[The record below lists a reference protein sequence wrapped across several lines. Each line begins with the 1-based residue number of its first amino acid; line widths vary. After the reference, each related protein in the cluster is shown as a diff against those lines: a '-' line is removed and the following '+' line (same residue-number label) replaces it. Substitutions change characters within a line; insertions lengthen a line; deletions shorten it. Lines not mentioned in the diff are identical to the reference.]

1 MTRKIIIGILF
12 VLGLFWIYVTQSI
25 AKPGDTVYVIP
36 IKGTIDPGLVSFVN
50 RSFDEAEKLGAAVII
65 LEIDTYGGRIDSAI
79 QINER
84 ALASS
89 SPVISFVTQK
99 AISAGA
105 LIALSGEKIFMA
117 PGTTIGA
124 AEPRVGEKKAD
135 EKTVSM
141 WAQKL
146 ASTAEIYGRDRKI
159 AAAMAD
165 ADIEIPGLVA
175 KGKLLTLTPKEAID
189 NHFIDY
195 LASNRK
201 EVLAKLELTDTGIIE
216 AKISPAEKL
225 ARWVTN
231 PYLSSL
237 LLTVGIAGI
246 VLELFVIGWG
256 IPGTIGLVALSL
268 FFGGHILAGLTG
280 WEAVLLFIVGIIL
293 FFVEVLLIP
302 GFGIAGIM
310 GIIAFVASIIIVSPS
325 VEQAIIS
332 LIAALIGTVIL
343 VWVSFKHVRTRKIWG
358 KLILGMRQ
366 EKSAGY
372 IAPEENLERFLNKE
386 GITITPLRPS
396 GAVDIDGVRVDVVS
410 DGGFIA
416 GNVKVKVVKVEG
428 TRVVVKE
435 K

>member
-1 MTRKIIIGILF
+1 
-12 VLGLFWIYVTQSI
+12 
-25 AKPGDTVYVIP
+25 
-36 IKGTIDPGLVSFVN
+36 
-50 RSFDEAEKLGAAVII
+50 
-65 LEIDTYGGRIDSAI
+65 
-79 QINER
+79 
-84 ALASS
+84 
-89 SPVISFVTQK
+89 
-99 AISAGA
+99 
-105 LIALSGEKIFMA
+105 MA